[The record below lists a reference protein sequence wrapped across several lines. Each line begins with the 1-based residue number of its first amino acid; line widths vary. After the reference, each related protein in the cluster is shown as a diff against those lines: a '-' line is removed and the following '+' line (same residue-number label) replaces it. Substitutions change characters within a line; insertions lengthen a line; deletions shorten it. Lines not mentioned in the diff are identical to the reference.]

1 MSWRWL
7 LRAAMWV
14 RRPPSP
20 QRVKMFVGLIVV
32 CIAIG
37 LIEYF
42 GYWPDWATL
51 ERPPRVPRL

>member
-1 MSWRWL
+1 MTWRWL

-20 QRVKMFVGLIVV
+20 QRIKMFVGLVVICIV
-32 CIAIG
+32 IG

-42 GYWPDWATL
+42 GYWPEWATL
-51 ERPPRVPRL
+51 DRPPRVPRF